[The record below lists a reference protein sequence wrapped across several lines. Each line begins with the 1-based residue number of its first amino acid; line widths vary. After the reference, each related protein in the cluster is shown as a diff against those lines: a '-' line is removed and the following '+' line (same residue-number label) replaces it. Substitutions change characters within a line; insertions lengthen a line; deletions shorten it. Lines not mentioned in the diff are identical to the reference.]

1 MRSDKW
7 VMNFFFFTIMGLGL
21 LAFFIL
27 LTADAQASW
36 TPPPE
41 PDPLEVSQEQ
51 DQRQHQEQGQ
61 AQGQGQG
68 QTASGTG
75 TASASGTGS
84 ATNEGNNNTT
94 NNNTRFFA
102 FNSSIPSAGECFGAA
117 QGGGGGSNGGGFL
130 GINFLNKDCWYAKTA
145 EFEESVEVRARL
157 KCGSKAFRNAIAY
170 DRPKRERQQACIGFM
185 VQKMVEQLEYENS
198 RAQQMIDAQTLI
210 ISDHVTRETERTTN
224 SVTRAVE
231 HCTDCFGERAK

>member
-7 VMNFFFFTIMGLGL
+7 VLNFFFVALVAGGL
-21 LAFFIL
+21 LAFFIVF
-27 LTADAQASW
+27 TATAHASW
-36 TPPPE
+36 QTPRIE
-41 PDPLEVSQEQ
+41 AEAEQ
-51 DQRQHQEQGQ
+51 DQQQGQDQAQGQGQ
-61 AQGQGQG
+61 AQGQ
-68 QTASGTG
+68 TATGTG

-170 DRPKRERQQACIGFM
+170 DTPRRERQQACIGFM
-185 VQKMVEQLEYENS
+185 VQKMVEQLEYEN
-198 RAQQMIDAQTLI
+198 AKIQDMLNAQTLLI
-210 ISDHVTRETERTTN
+210 NDHTVTVSERNTEKL
-224 SVTRAVE
+224 TRVVE
-231 HCTDCFGERAK
+231 SCSDCFGEGSK